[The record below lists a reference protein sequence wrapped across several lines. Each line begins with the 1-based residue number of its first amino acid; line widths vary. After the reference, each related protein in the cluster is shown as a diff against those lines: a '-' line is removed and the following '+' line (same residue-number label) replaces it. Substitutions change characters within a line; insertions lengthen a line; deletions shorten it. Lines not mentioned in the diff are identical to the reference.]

1 MTQAFDHFAGS
12 EENDELQPAQVSV
25 AVESDLVGD
34 IVAYNGSSISWGVSK
49 HSTWTGG
56 SRVGGHGSA
65 SFDIS
70 VDESSTWVLT
80 GMSTWRSLGIAM

>member
-1 MTQAFDHFAGS
+1 MIANTAQVTQAFDHFSGRG
-12 EENDELQPAQVSV
+12 ENDEIQPAQVKV
-25 AVESDLVGD
+25 VVEESDLVGD

-56 SRVGGHGSA
+56 SRVGGYGSA

-70 VDESSTWVLT
+70 VDESSTWV
-80 GMSTWRSLGIAM
+80 